1 MIRKA
6 NINEAF
12 AIRDLINSF
21 AQEGLLLS
29 LSLSDIYDRLRDFI
43 VYEVSEQ
50 EGNNS
55 ANKIV
60 GVCALHIIWENL
72 AEIRSLAVNTEYQKK
87 GIGSRLVKS
96 CLKEATDLG
105 VKKVFCLTYN
115 REFFSLLGFRNIDK
129 SELPHKIWADC
140 LKCSKFPECTETA
153 MIFEI

>member
-6 NINEAF
+6 RINEAL

-29 LSLSDIYDRLRDFI
+29 LSLSDIYDRLRDFF
-43 VYEVSEQ
+43 VYEQ
-50 EGNNS
+50 EGDNS

-87 GIGSRLVKS
+87 GIGKSLVKS

-105 VKKVFCLTYN
+105 IKKVFCLTYN
-115 REFFSLLGFRNIDK
+115 REFFSLFGFRNIDK